1 MTTLENEWL
10 DVLREAATDAI
21 LQAHRAEM
29 AAYLVAA
36 APSGPHMTGVRHMAT
51 KLAAMDRL
59 MPIIDQATT
68 VAEVASL
75 VSEIAFRAIA
85 AIDDANI
92 PAGAESLKSAGVTG
106 FAIKDVLDA
115 ERALVLANNVA
126 RALQLTTVAFQS
138 LVASEHSVE
147 ATNRSPHSWV
157 VYWAVL
163 KAGVRILPKESRSC
177 FLEDWMSALPE
188 LDSRWSRANFI
199 LSLLT
204 AGIPRMAWTLRRP
217 ESWGG
222 SI

>member
-10 DVLREAATDAI
+10 DVLREAATDVI
-21 LQAHRAEM
+21 LQAHRTEM
-29 AAYLVAA
+29 AAHLVAA
-36 APSGPHMTGVRHMAT
+36 APSGPHMASARHMAT
-51 KLAAMDRL
+51 RLAAMDRL
-59 MPIIDQATT
+59 MPIIDDATT
-68 VAEVASL
+68 VPEVASL
-75 VSEIAFRAIA
+75 LSEIAFRAIS

-92 PAGAESLKSAGVTG
+92 PMGAESFESAGVTG
-106 FAIKDVLDA
+106 FALNDVLDA
-115 ERALVLANNVA
+115 ERTLTLANNLA

-138 LVASEHSVE
+138 LVASEYSVG
-147 ATNRSPHSWV
+147 ATNRSPNSWV

-163 KAGVRILPKESRSC
+163 KAGVRILPEESRHC

-188 LDSRWSRANFI
+188 LDSRWSRASFI